1 MGELY
6 NFFHQLSP
14 SSTSYTSNMFSL
26 KLVICLCIS
35 FLICMDAAPK
45 PEPKAEPKPWMGG
58 AYPRYHPYPY
68 HGGYPPYKGGYPP
81 YIGGYRRAE
90 PMDYSSSGFK
100 CECH

>member
-14 SSTSYTSNMFSL
+14 SSTSYTTNMFSL

-58 AYPRYHPYPY
+58 AYPRYPPYPY

-81 YIGGYRRAE
+81 YIGGYRRAG
-90 PMDYSSSGFK
+90 PCPCPDHICPDG
-100 CECH
+100 C